1 MGLPVRKNRTAP
13 PPPTCALGEC
23 MNLLRPAWSANIVW
37 YLGAAPRRFGEL
49 RRDLPSISARVL
61 SARLRTL
68 ASQGVITRRAI
79 DTSPPT
85 SEYLLT
91 ELGKELIP
99 ALQTIVAVGE
109 QLKQRQPAR
118 AARRS
123 R

>member
-23 MNLLRPAWSANIVW
+23 MNLLRPAWAANVVW

-61 SARLRTL
+61 SARLRML
-68 ASQGVITRRAI
+68 ESQGVVERRAI

-91 ELGKELIP
+91 DLGRELIP
-99 ALQTIVAVGE
+99 ALTTIVAVGE
-109 QLKQRQPAR
+109 RLKQRPRVRSAR
-118 AARRS
+118 HS
-123 R
+123 G

>member
-23 MNLLRPAWSANIVW
+23 MNLLRPAWAANVVW

-68 ASQGVITRRAI
+68 ESQGVVERRAI

-91 ELGKELIP
+91 DLGRELIP
-99 ALQTIVAVGE
+99 ALRTIVAVGE
-109 QLKQRQPAR
+109 QLKQRPPAR
-118 AARRS
+118 PARHS